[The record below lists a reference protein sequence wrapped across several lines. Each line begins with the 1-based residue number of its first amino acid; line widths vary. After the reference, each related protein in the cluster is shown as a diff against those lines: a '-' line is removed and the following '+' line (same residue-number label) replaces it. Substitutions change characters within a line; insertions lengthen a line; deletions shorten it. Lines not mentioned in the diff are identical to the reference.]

1 MRIINSIFIAF
12 SMFSRIP
19 SPNVVWSKSNM
30 KYAMCAFP
38 LVGAVIGA
46 LLFALTWVCGK
57 FSVSPII
64 SAALLTA
71 LPVIITGG
79 IHLDGFCDTVDAL
92 SSRAPAEK
100 KREILKDPRCGAF
113 AVIWV
118 CVYMIT
124 YFALSSQLAFD
135 LIGILPVAIMFVL
148 SRSLS
153 GLCVTLMSTSSS
165 KGLADTFQRLASKKA
180 VCTVLIIFIV
190 VSSAALIF
198 TGTLRGG
205 FMLLAALLCVLR
217 LCYIAKKEFGGMSGD
232 LAGYFLQICEL
243 SMLFAF
249 VLSDILLTA

>member
-1 MRIINSIFIAF
+1 
-12 SMFSRIP
+12 MFSRIP
-19 SPNVVWSKSNM
+19 SPDIEWSEDNM
-30 KYAMCAFP
+30 KYALCAFP

-46 LLFALTWVCGK
+46 LLFALAWVCVK
-57 FSVSPII
+57 FGVSPII
-64 SAALLTA
+64 SAALFTV
-71 LPVIITGG
+71 LPVVITGG

-124 YFALSSQLAFD
+124 YFAFSSHLTLARIF
-135 LIGILPVAIMFVL
+135 PVAIMFVL

-165 KGLADTFQRLASKKA
+165 KGLADTFQRLASKRV
-180 VCTVLIIFIV
+180 VCAVLIVFILI
-190 VSSAALIF
+190 SSAALVF
-198 TGTLRGG
+198 TGALRGG
-205 FMLLAALLCVLR
+205 LMLAAAMLCVWR
-217 LCYIAKKEFGGMSGD
+217 LHHIAKKEFGGMSGD

-243 SMLFAF
+243 SMLIVF
-249 VLSDILLTA
+249 VVSDIALSL